1 MCWNS
6 LFVSFV
12 SPLVYVHKE
21 VLQEQYRKI
30 VDRLD
35 FSKGHMLD
43 ELVQG
48 EAISESDHE
57 NILKLS
63 QKRKDQNRYL
73 IHRFRHYG
81 TDKFETF
88 VNSLKEEYPDLSDEL
103 NLSYKE
109 KLDLK
114 VRRKCLFCMVIQTV
128 DISDILDPLFE
139 NKLIDDTIIEQRLSG
154 TSHDLLWRRLFH
166 QIKDLPPGNNCKE
179 VFVDILCVKYK
190 DIAKAIDS
198 VQFQSIFQCSCH
210 LQKAPFPRAFETD
223 GSGSLSDVSS
233 TSECPISEKKGINRK
248 LYGKVPSKP
257 DRLEYNIGIR
267 KLSTH
272 DTKENIRN
280 GKDSDKKRNPGSG
293 NQDTIGLNRIDYF
306 PHQSLLKNMETPCDI
321 DKRKT
326 VEAPIQTSNNEF
338 DTSSAQIP
346 KPKSHNK
353 SSDIE
358 NATLVDKKTREDV
371 AENIDIRGTHQ
382 RIPTMRQSSSFRMSS
397 TFDRRRSGISVQQAE
412 QFIRWTDQD
421 PTRRGRRTPRY
432 MTA

>member
-1 MCWNS
+1 MCWNFS
-6 LFVSFV
+6 LVSFF
-12 SPLVYVHKE
+12 SLLVYVHKE
-21 VLQEQYRKI
+21 VLQEKYQKI

-35 FSKGHMLD
+35 FSKGHVLD
-43 ELVQG
+43 ELVQE

-57 NILKLS
+57 NILKLT
-63 QKRKDQNRYL
+63 QKRKDQNRYI
-73 IHRFRHYG
+73 IHRFRHYD
-81 TDKFETF
+81 TDNFETF

-139 NKLIDDTIIEQRLSG
+139 NKLIDDTIIEQRLNG

-166 QIKDLPPGNNCKE
+166 QIKDLPPGYNCKE
-179 VFVDILCVKYK
+179 VFVAILSVKYK

-198 VQFQSIFQCSCH
+198 VQFQSIFHCSCH

-233 TSECPISEKKGINRK
+233 TSECPISEKKGIDRK
-248 LYGKVPSKP
+248 FYVNVPSKP
-257 DRLEYNIGIR
+257 ARLDNIGGSN
-267 KLSTH
+267 LSSYH
-272 DTKENIRN
+272 PKEKKIDTKC
-280 GKDSDKKRNPGSG
+280 SSPGSG
-293 NQDTIGLNRIDYF
+293 NQDTLGLNRIDNSQ
-306 PHQSLLKNMETPCDI
+306 HQSLLKNMETPNDI

-326 VEAPIQTSNNEF
+326 MEAPIQTSNNEF
-338 DTSSAQIP
+338 ETSSAQIP

-358 NATLVDKKTREDV
+358 NATLVDKKTTEDV

-382 RIPTMRQSSSFRMSS
+382 RIPTIRQSSSFRMSS

-421 PTRRGRRTPRY
+421 PTRRDRRTPRY

>member
-1 MCWNS
+1 M
-6 LFVSFV
+6 SFV

-21 VLQEQYRKI
+21 VLQEKYRKI

-114 VRRKCLFCMVIQTV
+114 IRRKCLFCMVIQTV

-139 NKLIDDTIIEQRLSG
+139 NKLIDDTIIEQRLNG

-179 VFVDILCVKYK
+179 VFVDILSVKYK
-190 DIAKAIDS
+190 DIAKTIDS
-198 VQFQSIFQCSCH
+198 VQFQSIFHCSCH

-248 LYGKVPSKP
+248 FYGKVPSKP
-257 DRLEYNIGIR
+257 ARLEYDIGSR
-267 KLSTH
+267 NLSTH

-280 GKDSDKKRNPGSG
+280 GEDRDKKRNPGSG

-306 PHQSLLKNMETPCDI
+306 LHKSLLKIWKLHVTLINEKQWKPQSKPAIMNLRLLLHKSQNQNLI
-321 DKRKT
+321 
-326 VEAPIQTSNNEF
+326 TSHLI
-338 DTSSAQIP
+338 S
-346 KPKSHNK
+346 K
-353 SSDIE
+353 
-358 NATLVDKKTREDV
+358 
-371 AENIDIRGTHQ
+371 
-382 RIPTMRQSSSFRMSS
+382 MRL
-397 TFDRRRSGISVQQAE
+397 
-412 QFIRWTDQD
+412 W
-421 PTRRGRRTPRY
+421 
-432 MTA
+432 